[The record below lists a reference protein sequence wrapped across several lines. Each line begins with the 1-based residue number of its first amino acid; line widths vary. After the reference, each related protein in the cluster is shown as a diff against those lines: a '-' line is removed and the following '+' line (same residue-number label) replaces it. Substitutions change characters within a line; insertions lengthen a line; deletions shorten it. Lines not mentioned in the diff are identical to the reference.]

1 MAADLRI
8 SVGDWM
14 RLLDAD
20 GTGEGARILVVDDD
34 ERLRAAVLPVLAE
47 CGWHVRG
54 VTSGER
60 AIELLAQD
68 SIALVILDAALPG
81 ISGFET
87 LRQIRA
93 RSAVPVLM
101 LSAAGS
107 VDERVAGF
115 DLGADDYV
123 TKPVELAELQRR
135 VRALL
140 RRIPPDPESYE
151 ALTGPAGLELHP
163 HLQEVT
169 VDGQPIRPT
178 PREFD
183 ILWLLL
189 ERRGSAVTPDEI
201 SRRVWD
207 YETLGSRNFVEAHIS
222 RLRAKLRAAGAHDVI
237 TTVRGV
243 GYRIR

>member
-1 MAADLRI
+1 
-8 SVGDWM
+8 M

-34 ERLRAAVLPVLAE
+34 ERLRAAVLPVLAQ

-60 AIELLAQD
+60 AIEVLAQD
-68 SIALVILDAALPG
+68 SIALVILDAELPG

-93 RSAVPVLM
+93 RSDVPVLM
-101 LSAAGS
+101 LSGAGN

-151 ALTGPAGLELHP
+151 ALIGPAGLELHP
-163 HLQEVT
+163 HLQEVA
-169 VDGQPIRPT
+169 VDGQPVRTT

-189 ERRGSAVTPDEI
+189 ERRSSAVTPDEI
-201 SRRVWD
+201 SRRVWG
-207 YETLGSRNFVEAHIS
+207 YETMGSRNFVEAHIS
-222 RLRAKLRAAGAHDVI
+222 RLRAKLRTAGAHDVI

-243 GYRIR
+243 GYRVR